1 MSEEHM
7 KPKGNLSTLAMVLL
21 LALLFNYYTY
31 VNSEVSYRIADSPDE
46 NLALI
51 FSKLIA
57 EDSSLIW
64 HSEMNERYNVSYFR
78 PRNSIDIG
86 DNNYIGPYAGFQM
99 LLATARLYGLIDHIV
114 ALTGCIGVLFLYL
127 LVRNIFDERTAII
140 AALLWGL
147 NPSYVFFSNMYYSNI
162 PAVTFSIIALYC
174 FHKGVQT
181 EKITYIGCSGLFC
194 LYAVFTRTSEIV
206 IFASILIGLLAARW
220 GFTKKI
226 QLKETVIFVSI
237 FLVLRILWTASS
249 SSLNAQT
256 VDINTGGGGIGYQ
269 FGYLMDNIGFYG
281 SSFMDYIIS
290 YPPLLFVLACFGV
303 ISIYSSKDKMQR
315 FFTLFFIILFL
326 LFFGLYG
333 FRGETWGFENVS
345 IDSSMARYF
354 LINYAILSI
363 FASVFLV
370 NFFKK
375 QDHSRIVALFLLL
388 ILLTSTAMIFESDN
402 NLIRA
407 KDRLSSWSDLNRETV
422 DVTPKN
428 AVIFTRA
435 FDKVFMLDRQVAV
448 YRTEEELRAQPDMA
462 YWYTPAN
469 MEKDL
474 IPLIDKMISD
484 GIPVYVTQEAT
495 ELFQHLE
502 KNNRYRMTPVTKNK
516 MIWKIDKIS

>member
-1 MSEEHM
+1 M
-7 KPKGNLSTLAMVLL
+7 KLKENLSTLAVILL

-31 VNSEVSYRIADSPDE
+31 VNSEVSYRVADSPDE
-46 NLALI
+46 NLALV

-57 EDSSLIW
+57 EDSSFIW

-86 DNNYIGPYAGFQM
+86 GNNYIGPYVGFQM

-114 ALTGCIGVLFLYL
+114 PLAGCIGVLFLYL

-147 NPSYVFFSNMYYSNI
+147 NPSYVFFSNTYYSNI

-174 FHKGVQT
+174 FHKGIQT
-181 EKITYIGCSGLFC
+181 GKNTYIGCAGLFC

-206 IFASILIGLLAARW
+206 MFGSILIGLLAARW
-220 GFTKKI
+220 GITRKI
-226 QLKETVIFVSI
+226 QLKEMIIFASI
-237 FLVLRILWTASS
+237 FLVLRILWTVAN

-269 FGYLMDNIGFYG
+269 FEYLMNNLGVYA
-281 SSFMDYIIS
+281 SSFMDYIVG

-315 FFTLFFIILFL
+315 FFSLFL
-326 LFFGLYG
+326 IGLFILFFGLYG

-345 IDSSMARYF
+345 MDSSMARYF
-354 LINYAILSI
+354 LINYAIMST
-363 FASVFLV
+363 FAAVFLTA
-370 NFFKK
+370 FFRK
-375 QDHSRIVALFLLL
+375 QDHSRIVALCLLL
-388 ILLTSTAMIFESDN
+388 ILLTSTTTIFESDN
-402 NLIRA
+402 NLI
-407 KDRLSSWSDLNRETV
+407 KSIDRLNGWSALNRETV
-422 DVTPKN
+422 DATPPN

-435 FDKVFMLDRQVAV
+435 FDKVFMLDRQIAV
-448 YRTEEELRAQPDMA
+448 YRTEAEIRAQPDMA

-469 MEKDL
+469 IEKDL
-474 IPLIDKMISD
+474 VPLIDRMISD

-502 KNNRYRMTPVTKNK
+502 KNNRYKLTSVTRNN
-516 MIWKIDKIS
+516 MIWKVEKIS

>member
-1 MSEEHM
+1 M
-7 KPKGNLSTLAMVLL
+7 KLKENLSTLAIILL

-31 VNSEVSYRIADSPDE
+31 VNSEVSYRVADSPDE

-57 EDSSLIW
+57 EDSSLVW
-64 HSEMNERYNVSYFR
+64 HSEMNEKYNVSYFK

-86 DNNYIGPYAGFQM
+86 GNNYIGPYVGFQM
-99 LLATARLYGLIDHIV
+99 LLATARLYGFLDYIV
-114 ALTGCIGVLFLYL
+114 PLAGCIGVLFLYL
-127 LVRNIFDERTAII
+127 LVRNIFDEKTAII

-147 NPSYVFFSNMYYSNI
+147 NPSYVFFSNTYYSNI

-174 FHKGVQT
+174 FHKGIQT
-181 EKITYIGCSGLFC
+181 GKNTYIGCAGLFC

-206 IFASILIGLLAARW
+206 IFGSILIGLLAARW

-226 QLKETVIFVSI
+226 QLKEMIIFISI
-237 FLVLRILWTASS
+237 FLVLRILWTASN

-269 FGYLMDNIGFYG
+269 FEYLMNNIGIYAN
-281 SSFMDYIIS
+281 SFMDYIVG

-303 ISIYSSKDKMQR
+303 ISIYSSKDKMQQ
-315 FFTLFFIILFL
+315 FFTFFFIGLFL

-354 LINYAILSI
+354 LINYAIMSI
-363 FASVFLV
+363 FAAAFLTS
-370 NFFKK
+370 FFKR
-375 QDHSRIVALFLLL
+375 QDHSRIVALCLLL
-388 ILLTSTAMIFESDN
+388 IVLTSTTTIFESDN

-407 KDRLSSWSDLNRETV
+407 KDRLNNWGSLNRETV
-422 DVTPKN
+422 DTTPEN

-435 FDKVFMLDRQVAV
+435 FDKVFMLERQVAV

-469 MEKDL
+469 IEKDL
-474 IPLIDKMISD
+474 VPLIDKMLSD
-484 GIPVYVTQEAT
+484 GVPVYVTQEAT

-502 KNNRYRMTPVTKNK
+502 KNDRYKLIAVTKNN
-516 MIWKIDKIS
+516 MIWKVEKIS